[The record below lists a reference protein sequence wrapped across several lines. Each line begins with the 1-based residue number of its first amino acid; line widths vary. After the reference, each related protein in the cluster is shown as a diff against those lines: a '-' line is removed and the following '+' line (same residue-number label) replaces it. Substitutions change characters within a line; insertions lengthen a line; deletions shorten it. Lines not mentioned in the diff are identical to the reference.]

1 MSVIQRFEEDQGSSP
16 PARLSI
22 YLLGMPRVRLGGRSL
37 DVVKSPKLLV
47 TLAYLVTEPGPHPRD
62 LLAAHLW
69 PDGTTQ
75 QAQRN
80 LRQILYRL
88 RKLLDDGDEDRSYLL
103 TDRQTVRFD
112 AGHNVWT
119 DVKAFETLIERAG
132 QHSHRRPSVCGAC
145 ISRLEEATRLYRGP
159 FLKGLGDVDSAA
171 IEQWLL
177 LWQESLQQQAF
188 EATCTLAEYHLAHGR
203 AERAREHARQL
214 LGVDPWNETVEQL
227 LLEATWQLEGRNAAL
242 REYHRF
248 ATDLRS
254 ELDVAPE
261 DDTQSLAERIEAS
274 ASERPTII
282 GDLPEPITPFFGR
295 EEEQAQV
302 TTYLAQQEQ
311 RLITLVGVGGSGKTR
326 LALQVAQAQRPD
338 WRDGVWFVP
347 LVKATTTE
355 WMAEAILEVLTPTSQ
370 DTCPAS
376 SRLFDYLRDRELLL
390 VLDNLEHLVPEST
403 ALLRDILRY
412 APQVNVLIT
421 SQARLDIP
429 EEWVIPLTGLELP
442 PNRQETPRAHVAD
455 YSAVQL
461 FLHHA
466 RRVNPAWSPGSEDW
480 SHILHICEHVDGL
493 PLGVELAAA
502 WARNLSCQQ
511 IAAASGAM
519 LDFFQSG
526 ASDEAA
532 RHRSLRRTFTRA
544 YAMLSSEEQRLFRRL
559 SVFQGGFEFPA
570 AQQVCDAS
578 ITKLAV
584 LLDRSLLQVSGTG
597 RLSWHPLLE
606 RYAAEMLASHP
617 SELQTVRQRHADYYL
632 TFLQTC
638 EELWWGKHN
647 EQAIS
652 EVDRELEN
660 VEAAWDWAVGRR
672 DVQTLAQNLGKL
684 SLYYDL
690 KGFFRRGEEVCATA
704 TRRLLS
710 PSVGDE
716 VAEDPSGALLAR
728 LMAREARFLTRQARY
743 EEAVERGQG
752 AAMLSR
758 ATRDR
763 YAEARACLAW
773 GRALHQQGIRRQAA
787 RAPLQRALTLT
798 RVLLDTQDPNHLDKT
813 VSRLR
818 AESHRAL
825 AALLWKESE
834 YPEAQAHLRQADQ
847 IDRQIGDMLGAG
859 WTNNSWGLVLE
870 SMDHHNIAIAH
881 YREALKLFRKAHDR
895 RGESFALGNLGYIH
909 SRVGRYKQAH
919 EYYQRDLR
927 ICHEMG
933 DRQGRAWT
941 LDNLSL
947 LACRDGRHADARQY
961 AQRALRIAQETDNS
975 TREAHVWTQ
984 MGRALTGLGHLT
996 EATDAYERA
1005 VTLQRE
1011 LGSRPLE
1018 MEAQAGLVR
1027 VALARD
1033 DPVKALTYA
1042 EGILSHLKTHE
1053 LARTDDQLGIYL
1065 SAYRALQAN
1074 DDRRAKALLTRAIH
1088 LLNHRAAQIEDET
1101 LRQSFCERVD
1111 SHRHLLREWQRLQ
1124 ASSSSVKLA
1133 GPASSWHVTRWELP
1147 PGLQSDA
1154 GQT

>member
-1 MSVIQRFEEDQGSSP
+1 MSVIQRSERNQSASP
-16 PARLSI
+16 PPSLSI
-22 YLLGMPRVRLGGRSL
+22 YLLGVPRVRQGGRSL

-69 PDGTTQ
+69 PDGTAQ
-75 QAQRN
+75 QTQRN

-88 RKLLDDGDEDRSYLL
+88 RKLLDDGNEDRSYLV
-103 TDRQTVRFD
+103 TDRQTVYFD
-112 AGHNVWT
+112 AHCDVWT
-119 DVKAFETLIERAG
+119 DVAAFETLMEQAR
-132 QHSHRRPSVCGAC
+132 QHPHRRLSVCRAC
-145 ISRLEEATRLYRGP
+145 IARLEEATRLYRGP
-159 FLKGLGDVDSAA
+159 FLKGLGDVDSVA

-177 LWQESLQQQAF
+177 LWRESLQQQAF
-188 EATCTLAEYHLAHGR
+188 EATYTLAEYHLAHGQ
-203 AERAREHARQL
+203 AERAREHARYL
-214 LGVDPWNETVEQL
+214 LGVDPWNETVERL

-248 ATDLRS
+248 AADLSS
-254 ELDVAPE
+254 ELDVVPE
-261 DDTQSLAERIEAS
+261 DDTQILVERIEAS
-274 ASERPTII
+274 DSEGPTPI

-295 EEEQAQV
+295 EEEQAQL
-302 TTYLAQQEQ
+302 TTYLAQREQ

-326 LALQVAQAQRPD
+326 LALQVARAQRPD

-370 DTCPAS
+370 DTRPAS

-390 VLDNLEHLVPEST
+390 ILDNLEHLVPKST
-403 ALLRDILRY
+403 ALLRNLLRY

-442 PNRQETPRAHVAD
+442 PHRQGAPKADVAD
-455 YSAVQL
+455 YSAIQL

-466 RRVNPAWSPGSEDW
+466 RRVNPAWSPGPEDW
-480 SHILHICEHVDGL
+480 SDILRICEHVAGL

-502 WARNLSCQQ
+502 WARNLSCRQ
-511 IAAASGAM
+511 IAAASGGM

-526 ASDEAA
+526 ASDETA
-532 RHRSLRRTFTRA
+532 RHHSLRRTFTRA
-544 YAMLSSEEQRLFRRL
+544 YAMLSPEEQRLFRRL

-570 AQQVCDAS
+570 AEQVCDAS

-597 RLSWHPLLE
+597 RLSWHPLLQ
-606 RYAAEMLASHP
+606 RYAVEMLVSHP
-617 SELQTVRQRHADYYL
+617 LEAQTVRQHHADYYL
-632 TFLQTC
+632 TLLESC
-638 EELWWGKHN
+638 EELWWGEHN
-647 EQAIS
+647 EQAMS
-652 EVDRELEN
+652 EVDREIEN
-660 VEAAWDWAVGRR
+660 VEAAWNWAVSQQ
-672 DVQTLAQNLGKL
+672 DVQTLALSLDKL
-684 SLYYDL
+684 SLYYYL
-690 KGFFRRGEEVCATA
+690 KGLFRRGEDVCATA

-710 PSVGDE
+710 PSVEDE
-716 VAEDPSGALLAR
+716 VAEGPSAALVAR
-728 LMAREARFLTRQARY
+728 LMAQEARFLARQARY
-743 EEAVERGQG
+743 EEAVERGQE

-758 ATRDR
+758 PTRDR

-773 GRALHQQGIRRQAA
+773 GRALHQQGTRRQAA

-798 RVLLDTQDPNHLDKT
+798 QLLLDTQDPNHLDRT
-813 VSRLR
+813 VFRLR

-834 YPEAQAHLRQADQ
+834 YPEARAHLRQADQ

-870 SMDHHNIAIAH
+870 SMDHHDMAIAH
-881 YREALKLFRKAHDR
+881 YREALRLFRKAHDR

-909 SRVGRYKQAH
+909 SRLGRYEQAH
-919 EYYQRDLR
+919 EYYRRDLR
-927 ICHEMG
+927 ICREMG
-933 DRQGRAWT
+933 DRRGRAWT

-947 LACRDGRHADARQY
+947 LACREGRHAAARQY
-961 AQRALRIAQETDNS
+961 AQQALTITQEIKNS

-984 MGRALTGLGHLT
+984 MGRALMGLGRLI
-996 EATDAYERA
+996 EAIDAYDRA

-1018 MEAQAGLVR
+1018 LEAQAGLAR
-1027 VALARD
+1027 VALARG
-1033 DPVKALTYA
+1033 DPVRALAYA
-1042 EGILSHLKTHE
+1042 EGILSYLETHE

-1065 SAYRALQAN
+1065 SVYRTLQAN
-1074 DDRRAKALLTRAIH
+1074 DDRRAKALLTRAIE
-1088 LLNHRAAQIEDET
+1088 LLNHRAAQIEDEA
-1101 LRQSFCERVD
+1101 LRQSFYERVD
-1111 SHRHLLREWQRLQ
+1111 SHSRLLREWQRLQ
-1124 ASSSSVKLA
+1124 ASSSSVRLE
-1133 GPASSWHVTRWELP
+1133 GPTAS
-1147 PGLQSDA
+1147 
-1154 GQT
+1154 

>member
-1 MSVIQRFEEDQGSSP
+1 MSVIQQFEESQVPSSP
-16 PARLSI
+16 ASLSI
-22 YLLGMPRVRLGGRSL
+22 YLLGVPRVHLNGRSL
-37 DVVKSPKLLV
+37 GIVKSPKLLV

-69 PDGTTQ
+69 PDGTSQ

-88 RKLLDDGDEDRSYLL
+88 RKLLDDGDEDHSYVF
-103 TDRQTVRFD
+103 TDRQTVRLD
-112 AGHNVWT
+112 TDHNVWT
-119 DVKAFETLIERAG
+119 DVSTFETLVEQTR
-132 QHSHRRPSVCGAC
+132 QHAHRRASVCQAC
-145 ISRLEEATRLYRGP
+145 VRHLEEARKLYRGP
-159 FLKGLGDVDSAA
+159 FLKGLGNVSSVA

-177 LWQESLQQQAF
+177 LWRESLQQQAF
-188 EATCTLAEYHLAHGR
+188 QATYTLAEHYLAHGR
-203 AERAREHARQL
+203 AERARGHAREL
-214 LGVDPWNETVEQL
+214 LQFDPWNEAVERL
-227 LLEATWQLEGRNAAL
+227 LLRTTWRFEGRNAAL
-242 REYHRF
+242 LEYRRF
-248 ATDLRS
+248 ATDLSS

-261 DDTQSLAERIEAS
+261 DDTQALAERIEAS
-274 ASERPTII
+274 PSKKPTTI
-282 GDLPEPITPFFGR
+282 GDLPLPITPFFGR
-295 EEEQAQV
+295 EEEQAQL
-302 TTYLAQQEQ
+302 TAYLAQREQ
-311 RLITLVGVGGSGKTR
+311 RLVSLVGVGGSGKTR
-326 LALQVAQAQRPD
+326 LSLQVAQAERPN

-355 WMAEAILEVLTPTSQ
+355 WMAETILEVLTPTSQ
-370 DTCPAS
+370 DTRPAS

-442 PNRQETPRAHVAD
+442 PNRQETPGAQVAN
-455 YSAVQL
+455 YSVVQL

-466 RRVNPAWSPGSEDW
+466 RRVNPAWSPESEDW
-480 SHILHICEHVDGL
+480 SHILRICERVAGL

-511 IAAASGAM
+511 ISAESGAT

-526 ASDEAA
+526 TTPETT
-532 RHRSLRRTFTRA
+532 HHHSLKRTFTRA
-544 YAMLSSEEQRLFRRL
+544 YAMLSSEEQRLFRGL

-570 AQQVCDAS
+570 AEQVCDAS
-578 ITKLAV
+578 ITKLVV

-632 TFLQTC
+632 TFLQAR

-647 EQAIS
+647 EQTMS
-652 EVDRELEN
+652 EVDREIEN
-660 VEAAWDWAVGRR
+660 VEAAWDWAVSQQ
-672 DVQTLAQNLGKL
+672 DVQTLTESLGRL
-684 SLYYDL
+684 SSYYYL
-690 KGFFRRGEEVCATA
+690 KGLFRHGEEVCATA
-704 TRRLLS
+704 IRQLPS
-710 PSVGDE
+710 PSAEDRM
-716 VAEDPSGALLAR
+716 AEDPSAALVAR

-743 EEAVERGQG
+743 ERAVERGQE

-758 ATRDR
+758 TAGDR

-773 GRALHQQGIRRQAA
+773 GRALYQQGIRRDAA
-787 RAPLQRALTLT
+787 HAPLQRALTLT
-798 RVLLDTQDPNHLDKT
+798 QALLDTRDRNRLQRT

-825 AALLWKESE
+825 ASLLWKESE
-834 YPEAQAHLRQADQ
+834 YSEARAHLRQADQ
-847 IDRQIGDMLGAG
+847 IDRQIGDLLGAG

-870 SMDHHNIAIAH
+870 NMGHYDMAIAH
-881 YREALKLFRKAHDR
+881 YREALKLFRKARDR
-895 RGESFALGNLGYIH
+895 RGESFALGNLGYIS
-909 SRVGRYKQAH
+909 SRVGTYEQAH
-919 EYYQRDLR
+919 EYYRRDLR
-927 ICHEMG
+927 ICRAMG
-933 DRQGRAWT
+933 DRRGRSWT

-947 LACRDGRHADARQY
+947 LTSREGRHADARQY
-961 AQRALRIAQETDNS
+961 AQRALTVAQEINNRA
-975 TREAHVWTQ
+975 REAHIWTQ

-1018 MEAQAGLVR
+1018 LEAQAGLVR
-1027 VALARD
+1027 VALARG
-1033 DPVKALTYA
+1033 DPVRALAYA
-1042 EGILSHLKTHE
+1042 EEILSYLETHE

-1065 SAYRALQAN
+1065 SVYRTLQAN
-1074 DDRRAKALLTRAIH
+1074 DDRRAKALLTRAIE
-1088 LLNHRAAQIEDET
+1088 LLNHRAAQIEDEA
-1101 LRQSFCERVD
+1101 LRQSFYERVD
-1111 SHRHLLREWQRLQ
+1111 SHRRLLREWQRLQ
-1124 ASSSSVKLA
+1124 ASSSSVQLE
-1133 GPASSWHVTRWELP
+1133 GPTAS
-1147 PGLQSDA
+1147 
-1154 GQT
+1154 